1 MYESESNNSFSSA
14 NHIPNLWVYGQLSS
28 SEDIDYFKFTVSL
41 PGVITARVTPPVNN
55 QTLTGYSYYI
65 YDPNGLLLGSGQ
77 STINWQGIDTAQ
89 AITTFPGDYYV
100 KIIKN
105 YSAPSGIYTLSVTI
119 PAAVQ
124 ADTTPPVVLTFSP
137 LDEAIGV
144 SVESNIN
151 IIFSEAVTKGAGVIV
166 LKTTNGVTVAT
177 YDVASSSN
185 LSISGSTLT
194 INPTD
199 NLVYN
204 TGYRVEFAA
213 GAIKDLAGNSYAG
226 TTSYNFSTAPA
237 LNESE
242 VQKLYIAYFNRPADP
257 GGLAYWKGLL
267 ANDNSVTM
275 LQNSF
280 SSSAEYQAIY
290 IGQQNTMLITKLYQN
305 LFGRVVDVND
315 GGVQW
320 WAGEMV
326 AGRHT
331 ITTIAGALSS
341 GTTPGSADNIAII
354 NKIAAAA
361 AFTNALDTAAETEN
375 YVGAAAFTIASNW
388 LAPIRDANMLA
399 TALASRDATIVAATM
414 DTTAPI
420 VSSFSP
426 ADGATGVAVGS
437 SIVLTFSEAVVKGT
451 GNIEIRTGSAS
462 GNLVESFNAASSS
475 RLTFSGTTLS
485 IDPTNDFASNTN
497 YFVTFAAGTVKDAA
511 GNSYAGISTYDF
523 RTVFGDPLTTS
534 VNYYESRA
542 DGGYGWY
549 AKYDLSFNG
558 SEFIVTTRIDLTGD
572 PAPSSYLYVWET
584 GIETLWNSFYFTNQS
599 EKKFPVVFDVQFVN
613 NGSNE
618 HYDVQ
623 VVATTG
629 RGNMTTWYL
638 YQDWGRSYDD
648 EFAAHEYGH
657 MIGMFDE
664 YYGGATY
671 GGLTKTGTL
680 MSDLSRNLP
689 VNYLSGV
696 EYRAELLIG
705 GELTTTKS
713 PSMPDY
719 FTYAADLQSEF
730 SGVQLIGLD
739 LNHQT

>member
-1 MYESESNNSFSSA
+1 M
-14 NHIPNLWVYGQLSS
+14 P
-28 SEDIDYFKFTVSL
+28 
-41 PGVITARVTPPVNN
+41 
-55 QTLTGYSYYI
+55 
-65 YDPNGLLLGSGQ
+65 
-77 STINWQGIDTAQ
+77 
-89 AITTFPGDYYV
+89 
-100 KIIKN
+100 
-105 YSAPSGIYTLSVTI
+105 YTLSGISAADVSGSSLSGNAVVNSSGVATISVTLLND
-119 PAAVQ
+119 ALTEEAETLTVT
-124 ADTTPPVVLTFSP
+124 AGGATASTLVNDTS
-137 LDEAIGV
+137 
-144 SVESNIN
+144 
-151 IIFSEAVTKGAGVIV
+151 KG
-166 LKTTNGVTVAT
+166 VAT
-177 YDVASSSN
+177 YSLLAASASVN
-185 LSISGSTLT
+185 EGSTATFTLSTTNLAAGTEVVYTLSGVNASDITGGALSGTASVNLNGTATISIPITADLATEGAETLTVTAQGKSASMT
-194 INPTD
+194 IND
-199 NLVYN
+199 
-204 TGYRVEFAA
+204 
-213 GAIKDLAGNSYAG
+213 
-226 TTSYNFSTAPA
+226 TSKSPIVVATQRYS
-237 LNESE
+237 SE
-242 VQKLYIAYFNRPADP
+242 VQKLYLAYFNRPADP
-257 GGLAYWKGLL
+257 GGMAYWKGLL
-267 ANDNSVTM
+267 ANDVSMTL

-290 IGQQNTMLITKLYQN
+290 IGQQNTVLITKLYQN
-305 LFGRVVDVND
+305 LFGRVVDAND

-320 WAGEMV
+320 WAGEMF

-354 NKIAAAA
+354 NKIEAAA

-399 TALASRDATIVAATM
+399 TALASRDATIAAATM
-414 DTTAPI
+414 DTTTPI

-437 SIVLTFSEAVVKGT
+437 NIVLTFSEAVVKGT

-475 RLTFSGTTLS
+475 RLTFSGSTLS

-572 PAPSSYLYVWET
+572 PTPSSYLYVWET

-671 GGLTKTGTL
+671 AGFTKTGTL
-680 MSDLSRNLP
+680 MSDLSRNLS

-713 PSMPDY
+713 PSMQDY

-730 SGVQLIGLD
+730 GGVQLIGLD
-739 LNHQT
+739 LNNQT